1 MEQLKQRLLALS
13 DEKYRRFSAKLNPTV
28 DPDSII
34 GVRLPALRAVAKE
47 LAAGDFISYLQKA
60 QDDSFEETLLQGMV
74 IAYAKCP
81 AAQKLP
87 LVQAFVPKIDN
98 WATCDSFCSSFK
110 LKKSEREQ
118 YWNFIL
124 PYFTSSRDFDLRFAV
139 VMLIFHFIDDEHLKD
154 ILSIL
159 DAVRHENY
167 YVKMAVS
174 WAVST
179 CFGKYPERTLCYLKT
194 DNLDDFTHNKAIQKI
209 RESDRVSAQDKAAVQ
224 KLKR

>member
-28 DPDSII
+28 DPDKII

-47 LAAGDFISYLQKA
+47 LAAVDFISYLQKA

-87 LVQAFVPKIDN
+87 LIKGFVPKIDN
-98 WATCDSFCSSFK
+98 WATCDSFCASFK
-110 LKKSEREQ
+110 IKKNEREKF
-118 YWNFIL
+118 WNFIL
-124 PYFTSSRDFDLRFAV
+124 PYFTSKRDFDLRFAV
-139 VMLIFHFIDDEHLKD
+139 VMLIFHFIDDEHLEAV
-154 ILSIL
+154 LSAL

-174 WAVST
+174 WAISV
-179 CFGKYPERTLCYLKT
+179 CFSKYPERTFCYLQT
-194 DNLDDFTHNKAIQKI
+194 DSLDDFTHNKAIQKT
-209 RESDRVSAQDKAAVQ
+209 RESFRVSAQDKVAVLR
-224 KLKR
+224 LKR